1 MSVFTGAIERSR
13 EGRDRLNKATV
24 PRFKRDD
31 IEGNKS
37 GEDNYQE
44 D

>member
-13 EGRDRLNKATV
+13 EERDRLDKATV
-24 PRFKRDD
+24 SRSKKRD

-37 GEDNYQE
+37 GEDNRQK